1 VTAGEA
7 GARKLFKP
15 QPPVT
20 ADLSQKSLAGL
31 LAEVGQYYSRKI
43 DTYGATP
50 LGVDW
55 SCAPTQ
61 EMRFVHLLK
70 LCNFDD
76 AISLND
82 VGCGYGALLAF
93 LAKRFRG
100 KAVNYLGID
109 LSPAMIAHA
118 QVLWKK
124 RRDTA
129 FAVASISPRTADY
142 SIASGI
148 FNVKLNQPVELWE
161 HFVAKTLADM
171 HATSRRGFSVNFL
184 APSAPMTA
192 IPELYSAGPDVW
204 RQHCEKAFN
213 SRVEIIAGYG
223 MQEYTL
229 LVRTA

>member
-1 VTAGEA
+1 M
-7 GARKLFKP
+7 
-15 QPPVT
+15 T

-55 SCAPTQ
+55 SCEPTQ
-61 EMRFVHLLK
+61 HMRFVHLLK
-70 LCNFDD
+70 LCNFD
-76 AISLND
+76 APITLND

-109 LSPAMIAHA
+109 LSPEMIAHA
-118 QVLWKK
+118 QVLWRK
-124 RRDTA
+124 RQNTA
-129 FAVASISPRTADY
+129 FEVASVSPRTADY
-142 SIASGI
+142 SVASGI
-148 FNVKLNQPVELWE
+148 FNVKLSQPVDLWE

-171 HATSRRGFSVNFL
+171 HATSRRGFAVNFL
-184 APSAPMTA
+184 APFPAGIPT
-192 IPELYSAGPDVW
+192 IPELYSVHPDVW
-204 RQHCEKAFN
+204 RQHCEQAFN

-223 MQEYTL
+223 MREYTL
-229 LVRTA
+229 LARTA

>member
-1 VTAGEA
+1 VTAT
-7 GARKLFKP
+7 P
-15 QPPVT
+15 
-20 ADLSQKSLAGL
+20 SQNPLEGL

-55 SCAPTQ
+55 SCVPTQ
-61 EMRFVHLLK
+61 QMRFVHLLK
-70 LCNFDD
+70 LCNFD
-76 AISLND
+76 APITLND

-100 KAVNYLGID
+100 KAVDYLGID

-124 RRDTA
+124 RQTTA

-142 SIASGI
+142 SVASGI
-148 FNVKLNQPVELWE
+148 FNVKLNQPVDLWE

-171 HATSRRGFSVNFL
+171 HATSRRGFAVNFL
-184 APSAPMTA
+184 APFPAHIPA
-192 IPELYSAGPDVW
+192 IPELYSAHPDVW
-204 RQHCEKAFN
+204 RQHCERAFN
-213 SRVEIIAGYG
+213 SRVEIITGYG
-223 MQEYTL
+223 MREYTL
-229 LVRTA
+229 LARTA